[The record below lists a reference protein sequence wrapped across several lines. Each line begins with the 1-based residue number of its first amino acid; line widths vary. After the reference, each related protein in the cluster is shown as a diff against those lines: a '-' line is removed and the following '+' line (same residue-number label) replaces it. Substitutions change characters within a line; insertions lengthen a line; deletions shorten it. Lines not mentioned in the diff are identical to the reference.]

1 MEHISKVQLV
11 GESTTTGSALQKPLS
26 SADGLGL
33 TSLLEAALKRWPNQD
48 QQETIEEYLAD
59 YEALTLRYSLRAVQ
73 EAMAELRIDPRQE
86 FFPKPNEVAAE
97 IERQRLRRV
106 PSHIYARG

>member
-1 MEHISKVQLV
+1 MERVTEAQLV
-11 GESTTTGSALQKPLS
+11 NASTTTDSRLQKLLS
-26 SADGLGL
+26 SEDGLGL
-33 TSLLEAALKRWPNQD
+33 TSLLEAAQRRWPNQD
-48 QQETIEEYLAD
+48 QQETIEEYLGD
-59 YEALTLRYSLRAVQ
+59 YERLTLRYSLRAVQ
-73 EAMAELRIDPRQE
+73 EAMAELRVDPRQE

>member
-1 MEHISKVQLV
+1 MERISQVSLASVLQTTEQPSQRLLSVSDGQTLTALILQMADRYPSQDLTDSLEGYLWDFQQL
-11 GESTTTGSALQKPLS
+11 A
-26 SADGLGL
+26 
-33 TSLLEAALKRWPNQD
+33 
-48 QQETIEEYLAD
+48 
-59 YEALTLRYSLRAVQ
+59 LRYSLRAVQ
-73 EAMAELRIDPRQE
+73 EAMAELRVDPRQE